1 MTNVEPRRRLRG
13 SSVEAAVK
21 SLQGDLKLLLA
32 EVDQYL
38 EQVQNYLSDPSESAG
53 EDLRHKVA
61 YISSLAVAVRSQNYE
76 LEIRPSRD
84 EDQRGPRFLRG
95 LRSIISRLHRL
106 SELGLNVVRQFGH
119 LSQPDFLE
127 AYDLEEFFDQI
138 HLGLHLI
145 RPALEQRKLKLA
157 IRICEFEE
165 RLDALY
171 ADRFQRLIRE
181 MDQGLGQPGDRV
193 TTLMMIHYLERIGD
207 FMLEI
212 GEELLFIFLGEN
224 LKYSQYLALEAG
236 WKASGRTGQP
246 GAAAG
251 GFQSIW
257 SGRSGCRLGVVRIEG
272 IGEAEGEPVFFKHGP
287 VAKLEKERDN
297 LDLWAG
303 LWPGLPP
310 AVRAFVPAEEGE
322 GSAALVLEYIR
333 GRTLRDMFIDQGG
346 GEEAVRE
353 LLRALTLMGG
363 LWKETRRDEETR
375 ASFVRQAEKR
385 LGPLRSLYPDLLKF
399 KGLVGGV
406 RIKSIDSLLAEA
418 GRYERDLPAP
428 FAVRIHGDFN
438 LSNIICDES
447 SGAFRFID
455 LHRSRLSDYSQDLSV
470 MILSILRLP
479 LTGAEIRSRLSQ
491 AANVV
496 WTFARD
502 FAASTHDPSLE
513 ARLTFGLA
521 RSYLTSARFEPRR
534 AVAARFLGYSR
545 HLWDKLA
552 EYGATG
558 RPWSEFRLDHRA
570 LYV

>member
-1 MTNVEPRRRLRG
+1 MIKVESRG
-13 SSVEAAVK
+13 RHRDDSIDAAVK
-21 SLQGDLKLLLA
+21 NLQCDLKLLLA

-38 EQVQNYLSDPSESAG
+38 EKVWNYLSDPSESAG

-76 LEIRPSRD
+76 LESRPRRD
-84 EDQRGPRFLRG
+84 GDQRAPRFLRG
-95 LRSIISRLHRL
+95 LRSIISRLHRI
-106 SELGLNVVRQFGH
+106 SELALNVVRQFGH
-119 LSQPDFLE
+119 LSQPDFME
-127 AYDLEEFFDQI
+127 AYELEEFFDEI
-138 HLGLHLI
+138 HRGLHLI

-157 IRICEFEE
+157 IRICEVEE

-171 ADRFQRLIRE
+171 ADRFQRLIQE
-181 MDQGLGQPGDRV
+181 MDQGLGRPGDRV
-193 TTLMMIHYLERIGD
+193 TTLMVVHYLERIGD

-212 GEELLFIFLGEN
+212 GEELLFILLGEN

-236 WKASGRTGQP
+236 WKASGRGGQP
-246 GAAAG
+246 GVAAG
-251 GFQSIW
+251 GFHSIW

-272 IGEAEGEPVFFKHGP
+272 IGQAQGEAVFFKHGP

-297 LDLWAG
+297 LEIWSG

-310 AVRAFVPAEEGE
+310 AVRAFVPAGEGQ

-333 GRTLRDMFIDQGG
+333 GRTLRDMFMGQTEA
-346 GEEAVRE
+346 EEVRRE
-353 LLRALTLMGG
+353 LLRALTLMSG
-363 LWKETRRDEETR
+363 LWKETRREEETR
-375 ASFVRQAEKR
+375 AGFARQAEKR
-385 LGPLRSLYPDLLKF
+385 LGPVRSLYPDLLNF
-399 KGLVGGV
+399 KGLVGGI
-406 RIKSIDSLLAEA
+406 RIKSIDSLLDEA
-418 GRYERDLPAP
+418 GAYERDLPAP

-438 LSNIICDES
+438 LSNIMRDEA
-447 SGAFRFID
+447 SGDFRFID
-455 LHRSRLSDYSQDLSV
+455 LYRSRLSDYAQDLSV

-479 LTGAEIRSRLSQ
+479 LFGVEACDRLSR
-491 AANVV
+491 AANLV
-496 WTFARD
+496 WLFARD
-502 FAASTHDPSLE
+502 FAASAQDPTLE

-545 HLWDKLA
+545 HLWEKLV

-558 RPWSEFRLDHRA
+558 RPWSEFRLDQRA